1 MPLFEVFIPAKDENS
16 MNITLK
22 VDAANWIGALRT
34 GLSNIGEGHDAI
46 SNVMCDVKEDNS
58 IHVTNPT
65 SGRVFRLKEVVAEA
79 PAPAAAAPAP
89 EPAGL
94 AEEAPEPISETKEPP
109 APGPAKVAAEDVA
122 KTVPTPAPE
131 MASASKE
138 KAPPPKRTTGQFAAA
153 DVGQDRAESAPQAS
167 DPTVAGDLPPDN
179 IDVNDAIADVFDAT
193 QDLMMDGDPDPQKVA
208 DTLLDIAM
216 KIVKAESGTFYIA
229 DVNNHELAFA
239 AVRGPKAAELKKKK
253 FAVPVGQGIVGF
265 CAQEGVCLAI
275 QDMQLDDRY
284 FSAIS
289 DAIGYTPKNTVCAT
303 AEKEGRLF
311 GAIQLINSPNQGFS
325 GAEMEVLRYIGL
337 CGADILERV
346 SDLHTVIGL

>member
-1 MPLFEVFIPAKDENS
+1 MPLFEVFIPAKDANS
-16 MNITLK
+16 MNVTLRL
-22 VDAANWIGALRT
+22 DAENWIGALRT

-65 SGRVFRLKEVVAEA
+65 SGRVFRLHEIKAEAPAA
-79 PAPAAAAPAP
+79 PAPAAASGP
-89 EPAGL
+89 
-94 AEEAPEPISETKEPP
+94 AEEAPEPIDESKTPP
-109 APGPAKVAAEDVA
+109 TPGPAKIAAEA
-122 KTVPTPAPE
+122 ISPPPAAQP
-131 MASASKE
+131 ASAAKAI
-138 KAPPPKRTTGQFAAA
+138 APPPKRTTGQFNEEGLSAE
-153 DVGQDRAESAPQAS
+153 RAESKPNQT
-167 DPTVAGDLPPDN
+167 DPHINAALPKDN

-193 QDLMMDGDPDPQKVA
+193 QDLMMEPDVAPQKVA
-208 DTLLDIAM
+208 DVLLDIAM

-229 DVNNHELAFA
+229 DVNNHELAFT

-253 FAVPVGQGIVGF
+253 FSVPVGQGIVGF

-275 QDMQLDDRY
+275 QDMQLDERY

-289 DAIGYTPKNTVCAT
+289 DAIGYVPKNTVCAT

-325 GAEMEVLRYIGL
+325 AAEMEVLRYIGL
-337 CGADILERV
+337 CGADILERT
-346 SDLHTVIGL
+346 SDRHTQIGL